1 MTTSRYPADRTYS
14 IEEIRNIQRA
24 LNESTYLIPNRVELA
39 LTGEFDEAT
48 QKLLADFQEY
58 HRFEVTGTYT
68 GRTSAFLNEFI
79 RDKYLGTHFKTE
91 LNKSL
96 RLDNRVITAIYLA
109 LSGPYGFGSNGRCV
123 IHLDKDLF
131 FKRYQAKYGRGA
143 ALKLPLDE
151 LALDASLSDLYSN
164 HLGRWKVMERAMT
177 LGYEQALE
185 SAYYGLGMV
194 SGMKW
199 KALKIR
205 SVYEILGK
213 VQASEEEQYELFVMD
228 IVSSTNGILNAIRGK
243 DLASI
248 ARHYKDLLPEDEFI
262 TRYRRWYEHQ

>member
-1 MTTSRYPADRTYS
+1 MINSRYPADRTYS

-24 LNESTYLIPNRVELA
+24 LNENTYLIPNRVELA

-48 QKLLADFQEY
+48 QKLLKDFQEY
-58 HRFEVTGTYT
+58 RRFEVTGTYT
-68 GRTSAFLNEFI
+68 ARTSAFLNEFI
-79 RDKYLGTHFKTE
+79 RDKYLNKHAKTE
-91 LNKSL
+91 FNKSL
-96 RLDNRVITAIYLA
+96 QIDDRVVTAIYLA
-109 LSGPYGFGSNGRCV
+109 LSGPYGFGPNGRCV

-151 LALDASLSDLYSN
+151 LSLDTSLSDLYSN

-213 VQASEEEQYELFVMD
+213 VQASEADQYELFITD
-228 IVSSTNGILNAIRGK
+228 ILTATDGILNAVKSR
-243 DLASI
+243 DLISI
-248 ARHYKDLLPEDEFI
+248 ARHYKDLLPEEEFI
-262 TRYRRWYEHQ
+262 KRYRYWYEHQ